1 MFDEDIKSMQKL
13 VMSLKAQRN
22 DNEKEKDKT
31 KKKDKA
37 HGVIGMLDDKS
48 EQNKKDLLSDI
59 KIVKNHHHS
68 N

>member
-1 MFDEDIKSMQKL
+1 MMRL
-13 VMSLKAQRN
+13 VASLKAQRN
-22 DNEKEKDKT
+22 ENEKEKDKN

-37 HGVIGMLDDKS
+37 AGVIGILDERS

>member
-13 VMSLKAQRN
+13 VQSLKAQRY
-22 DNEKEKDKT
+22 DEKEKDKT

-37 HGVIGMLDDKS
+37 QGVIGMLDDKS

>member
-48 EQNKKDLLSDI
+48 E
-59 KIVKNHHHS
+59 
-68 N
+68 